1 MNYFDIAIAVPL
13 IWGIYKGFSKG
24 LIKSLATLA
33 ALLLGIIGAIKFSG
47 FTSILLASNFN
58 IDVTYLPLISFAIT
72 FIGIII
78 GVHFIARLLDKIV
91 SAVALGG
98 INRIAGAL
106 FGLIKFGFIVSVVLI
121 ILNYIDKQVSFLP
134 PEKVENSLLY
144 EPVSKFAPTLIPYID
159 LERLKTEVKK
169 NVPEISTD
177 SSVQ

>member
-33 ALLLGIIGAIKFSG
+33 ALILGIIGAIKFSG
-47 FTSILLASNFN
+47 FTSVILASNFN
-58 IDVTYLPLISFAIT
+58 FDVTYLPLISFAIT

-78 GVHFIARLLDKIV
+78 GVHFVARLLDKIV

-144 EPVSKFAPTLIPYID
+144 EPVSKFAPTIIPYID
-159 LERLKTEVKK
+159 LERLKAEVQS
-169 NVPEISTD
+169 NVPEIASD
-177 SSVQ
+177 SVS